1 MMDGPRACRG
11 SEFDEVIALI
21 NQTFRA
27 GIDQDIRTDYP
38 LVFNRSK
45 LDYMRIL
52 KVDGKA
58 VSHVPVV
65 PRLVVA
71 NDDAFTIGIISPTVT
86 HPDYRKRGYAT
97 LCLRD
102 CVRIMEEEGWPVSV
116 LWTVEATFPFY
127 QQTGWEAVGSQGW
140 VYTLGSSE
148 HELFDSESFDV
159 VPYDASNDRH
169 LDTIVRIH
177 DAEPYRIERSR
188 TDYQALLSLPKIST
202 FLAEGD
208 QGQAAY
214 LVFGESVN
222 KPGLIEGGGDSKG
235 LGALVGH
242 LLRER
247 VSKDVQVWAPL
258 MPSALGTLIEEKK
271 PGTGRPV
278 EEGKGAGYQMMRVN
292 SLEKLLRQIQHHLI
306 KRSAGLEGEICLV
319 CEETDECVTLGVGG
333 GRVDLSAGRASDS
346 IVLTRRQLTQLI
358 FGPYSGLEPLS
369 LSPTAGEILAQ
380 IFPYYFPIWG
390 LDHS

>member
-1 MMDGPRACRG
+1 MDGPRACRE

-27 GIDQDIRTDYP
+27 GMDQDIRTDYP
-38 LVFNRSK
+38 LVFDRSK
-45 LDYMRIL
+45 LEYMRIL
-52 KVDGKA
+52 RVDGKA
-58 VSHVPVV
+58 VSHVPVA
-65 PRLVVA
+65 PRRVIA

-127 QQTGWEAVGSQGW
+127 QQAGWEAVGSQGRL
-140 VYTLGSSE
+140 YTLGPSDR
-148 HELFDSESFDV
+148 ELFDSESFDV
-159 VPYDASNDRH
+159 VPYDASNDGH

-177 DAEPYRIERSR
+177 DAEPFRIERSR
-188 TDYQALLSLPKIST
+188 ADYQALLSLPKIST

-235 LGALVGH
+235 LVALVGYV
-242 LLRER
+242 LGER
-247 VSKDVQVWAPL
+247 ISDDIQVWASL
-258 MPSALGTLIEEKK
+258 TSSALGTLLEKKK
-271 PGTGRPV
+271 PGTARPV
-278 EEGKGAGYQMMRVN
+278 EEGKGAGYQMMRIN
-292 SLEKLLRQIQHHLI
+292 SLEKLLRRIQHHLT

-319 CEETDECVTLGVGG
+319 CEETDECVSLAFRNGTVE
-333 GRVDLSAGRASDS
+333 LSSERGTEP
-346 IVLTRRQLTQLI
+346 IVLSRRELAQLI
-358 FGPYSGLEPLS
+358 FGGYAALEPLS
-369 LSPTAGEILAQ
+369 LSPAADGILEQ
-380 IFPYYFPIWG
+380 LFPYYFPIWG